1 MLAPNKNDLMI
12 IQNDLLGDIKEVK
25 TQLNEKIK
33 ILTQTIEEK
42 NAGFAKKLN
51 ILEKSYD
58 KLLQQTQ
65 SKNNGENSGAID
77 INSKLSKINNTIRED
92 YIKLEK
98 KINEIDKNLKDTTYK
113 YDREIADNFMI
124 PGLIGPKCKFAS
136 LRGLI
141 EYTYKQSN
149 DALKLKEQ
157 QVIELKIFREKFDN
171 TIYKNKN
178 ELEQFENKINRNI
191 DIKLKELEKTFS
203 ERINITEERINTMR
217 MENGKYTFDLTAK
230 LNEVLDK
237 SEKMDNILKEFFE
250 NSNKTFDNFKNII
263 KETGDKLNEFH
274 EKLNTFKKDLNSIN
288 KNVEINKSNINKNN
302 SYLKS
307 KIKELENYILN
318 NKNNIGENFDED
330 ASDNNELNYKKIEN
344 FHGDSTI
351 ISSKKSYEYQKSDES
366 ERKQKIN
373 NLIFDS
379 EFFGDSN
386 KLGNSSIFQYSN
398 DSDKMKKA
406 QMVNCK
412 IRSGKILSYYPF
424 ISRDVFPDN
433 MEEMKNKI
441 NENNSREKKDILKL
455 LPKYLQNKKKEK
467 KEIKFTYNNH
477 NYKFLDKK
485 IDILAKA
492 MINNFNKIILQINF
506 LKKNQNIHGIVQQNP
521 LNSIDKEEIG
531 DNDSYIT
538 LIHSRRNKNAKIPE
552 KNVKENSIDKRNS
565 SMNYTFYRKIN
576 LIRHK
581 QNQKLK
587 KLEGLENNSQY

>member
-171 TIYKNKN
+171 TNYKNKN

-330 ASDNNELNYKKIEN
+330 VSENNELNYKKMEN
-344 FHGDSTI
+344 FHVDSTI

-366 ERKQKIN
+366 ERK
-373 NLIFDS
+373 
-379 EFFGDSN
+379 
-386 KLGNSSIFQYSN
+386 
-398 DSDKMKKA
+398 
-406 QMVNCK
+406 
-412 IRSGKILSYYPF
+412 
-424 ISRDVFPDN
+424 
-433 MEEMKNKI
+433 
-441 NENNSREKKDILKL
+441 
-455 LPKYLQNKKKEK
+455 
-467 KEIKFTYNNH
+467 T
-477 NYKFLDKK
+477 
-485 IDILAKA
+485 
-492 MINNFNKIILQINF
+492 
-506 LKKNQNIHGIVQQNP
+506 KNQ
-521 LNSIDKEEIG
+521 
-531 DNDSYIT
+531 
-538 LIHSRRNKNAKIPE
+538 
-552 KNVKENSIDKRNS
+552 
-565 SMNYTFYRKIN
+565 
-576 LIRHK
+576 
-581 QNQKLK
+581 
-587 KLEGLENNSQY
+587 